1 MERLLTIVLAGGEG
15 KRLFPLTLE
24 RSKAA
29 VPFGGKYRIIDFTLS
44 NCVNSGLRHI
54 YILTQY
60 RSDSLNHHIQ
70 DGWGISSSGLGD
82 YVYCVPAQQ
91 KMGRD
96 WYRGTADALRQNLN
110 LIKKRDFDDVLV
122 LSGDHV
128 YKMNYGQLF
137 DYHRRKKAD
146 LTISAIRV
154 PEGEAA
160 EKLGVVEVGPDYK
173 VRGFEEKPLHP
184 KTLADAPEYS
194 LASMGV
200 YMFKVDTLI
209 EVLKMPAD
217 DFGKEIIPGILDKS
231 NIYAYDYAKE
241 NCIEDFV
248 VQVIHGRR
256 ENVLVERTRDSG
268 YWRDVGSVDSYYEAS
283 IDLVNV
289 DPDFNL
295 YGHKWPLRTYQRKVP
310 PSKLILGGIAQESI
324 VSEGCIISGGMVR
337 RSILSPSV
345 VVEKDSEVEESILFD
360 DVIIEPMSRI
370 RRAII
375 DKRAVIKSGAT
386 VGWDLEADKGRGCVI
401 SDNGIVVVPKGAV
414 IDPA

>member
-1 MERLLTIVLAGGEG
+1 VALPMRCAITI
-15 KRLFPLTLE
+15 F
-24 RSKAA
+24 
-29 VPFGGKYRIIDFTLS
+29 
-44 NCVNSGLRHI
+44 
-54 YILTQY
+54 
-60 RSDSLNHHIQ
+60 
-70 DGWGISSSGLGD
+70 
-82 YVYCVPAQQ
+82 
-91 KMGRD
+91 
-96 WYRGTADALRQNLN
+96 
-110 LIKKRDFDDVLV
+110 KKNDFDNILI

-146 LTISAIRV
+146 LTLSAIRV
-154 PEGEAA
+154 PKGDAA
-160 EKLGVVEVGPDYK
+160 DKLGVIEAGPDYK
-173 VRGFEEKPLHP
+173 VRGFDEKPLHP
-184 KTLADAPEYS
+184 KTLAGAGEYS

-200 YMFKVDTLI
+200 YLFKIDTLI

-231 NIYAYDYAKE
+231 NIYAYDYEKE
-241 NCIEDFV
+241 NCIEDFI
-248 VQVIHGRR
+248 VQVVHGRR

-289 DPDFNL
+289 DPAFNL

-310 PSKLILGGIAQESI
+310 PSKLVLGGIAQGSI
-324 VSEGCIISGGMVR
+324 VSEGCIISGGIVR

-345 VVEKDSEVEESILFD
+345 IVERDSEVEESILFD

-375 DKRAVIKSGAT
+375 DKKAIIKSGAT
-386 VGWDLEADKGRGCVI
+386 VGWDLEADKRRGCTI